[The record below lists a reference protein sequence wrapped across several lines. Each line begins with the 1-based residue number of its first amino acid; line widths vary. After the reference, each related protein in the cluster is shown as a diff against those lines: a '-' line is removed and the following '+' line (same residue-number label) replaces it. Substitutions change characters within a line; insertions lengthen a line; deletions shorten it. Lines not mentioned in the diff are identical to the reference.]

1 MSNSNNNQTKAL
13 TRSQEADLAGL
24 LYNPAKIYTLGFFQV
39 FLVILPIA
47 VPFFQSKGLSMS
59 EVFVLQAIFGAVI
72 VLSEVPSGYLADYWS
87 RKGALLLGALLTA
100 VGHSL
105 LLIVDG
111 FWTLVCFEIFLGT
124 GVSLL
129 SGADVAI
136 LYDTK
141 TALRRP
147 PAEHG
152 KGIAHLYFIQNISE
166 AVSAVLCSIILLWS
180 MQSVILV
187 QVVVGWIPLLVAL
200 TIREPPGETMLSKN
214 HLENFRVAG
223 RALLFSDGIM
233 RLIVLSLSVWSL
245 GTFYVVWLL
254 QKYWENI
261 GIPLIWFGYL
271 WAAYALIAGV
281 SGRLAGQAEKRLGA
295 PMLLLVVGC
304 LPVLGALGM
313 AWFDSMVSLLFAVA
327 FFVARGLGLVA
338 FRKALNNRLES
349 AYRATANSLAS
360 FAFRAC
366 FVVTGPLLGYVLDF
380 WGMEVA
386 LYGVALFTFLV
397 LLLVIIPLAFLVRQ
411 GGEIEERGDIN
422 LRIDSEPAVAVSR
435 P

>member
-1 MSNSNNNQTKAL
+1 MINHKQSKELSRSRPLVTAAL
-13 TRSQEADLAGL
+13 S
-24 LYNPAKIYTLGFFQV
+24 YNPAKIYTLGFFQV
-39 FLVILPIA
+39 FLVILPIV
-47 VPFFQSKGLSMS
+47 VPFFQSKGLSMQ
-59 EVFVLQAIFGAVI
+59 EVFILQAIFGAVI
-72 VLSEVPSGYLADYWS
+72 VFSEVPSGYLADCWS
-87 RKGALLLGALLTA
+87 RKGALLVGALLTA
-100 VGHSL
+100 IGHSF
-105 LLIVDG
+105 LLIADG
-111 FWTLVCFEIFLGT
+111 FWILVAFEVFLGA

-129 SGADVAI
+129 SGADLAI

-141 TALRRP
+141 TALGKP

-180 MQSVILV
+180 IQSVVLL
-187 QVVVGWIPLLVAL
+187 QVIVGWLPLLIAL
-200 TIREPPGETMLSKN
+200 TIQEPPTTTLPSKN
-214 HLENFRVAG
+214 HLENFRLVG
-223 RALLFSDGIM
+223 KALLFKDGIM
-233 RLIVLSLSVWSL
+233 RLIVLSLAVWSL

-281 SGRLAGQAEKRLGA
+281 SGRFAGRVEESFGA
-295 PMLLLVVGC
+295 PILLLVIGG

-313 AWFDSMVSLLFAVA
+313 AWFDSLVSLVFAIA
-327 FFVARGLGLVA
+327 FFVARGLGLVS
-338 FRKALNNRLES
+338 FRKALNSRIES
-349 AYRATANSLAS
+349 TYRATANSLAN

-386 LYGVALFTFLV
+386 LYGVAVFTFLV
-397 LLLVIIPLAFLVRQ
+397 LVLIITPLALMVSKRTRIEPS
-411 GGEIEERGDIN
+411 GEIEIN
-422 LRIDSEPAVAVSR
+422 INQEPAAVVGH